1 MATSSTETEYMELY
15 AAAQEEVWLRLLL
28 SNIGFE
34 LVSAT
39 TIYEDNQACIAL
51 ANIPV
56 FHARTK
62 HIDIKFHFLREKVEE
77 GVIVLKYKP
86 TDEMIADGLTKALG
100 RTKHA
105 VFLQGLNLKV

>member
-1 MATSSTETEYMELY
+1 MALY
-15 AAAQEEVWLRLLL
+15 AAAQEAVWLRLLL
-28 SNIGFE
+28 SNIRFE
-34 LVSAT
+34 LGAT
-39 TIYEDNQACIAL
+39 TIYEDNQGCIAL
-51 ANIPV
+51 AKNPV

-105 VFLQGLNLKV
+105 VFLQGLNLEV